1 MQTVLLVVHL
11 IVAVALIGVI
21 LLQKS
26 SQDGSNLAG
35 GGTMGGLFTA
45 KGSANLL
52 TRTTAIL
59 ATIFICCSLAL
70 AYLAGNA
77 NTGKQAIE
85 MIGKPQ
91 WTAQPAPVT
100 PPTDAPPVTPEV
112 PMAR

>member
-1 MQTVLLVVHL
+1 MQTVLLAIHL

-70 AYLAGNA
+70 AFLAGQGNSKNA
-77 NTGKQAIE
+77 IDLLA
-85 MIGKPQ
+85 KPAEQ
-91 WTAQPAPVT
+91 TETVPSAP
-100 PPTDAPPVTPEV
+100 PPTPTTPEV
-112 PMAR
+112 PIAR